1 MFISNNFDSKVVGVA
16 AAKEIRLRQN
26 KGTKVVNVNLNNKQ
40 GGGELRTLY
49 NFRGR
54 INKLHSQ

>member
-1 MFISNNFDSKVVGVA
+1 MFNSNNFDSKLVRVA
-16 AAKEIRLRQN
+16 AAEIRLRQN
-26 KGTKVVNVNLNNKQ
+26 KDTKVVNVNLNNKQ

-54 INKLHSQ
+54 INTLHSQ